1 MIFYCEEWKKPD
13 SNTLLKRVLIG
24 IISTSQKTISYLAK
38 RLNIL
43 RTQSECFFTNLGL
56 QKLNITTLASQ
67 NSTFFKTQ
75 EIEYTMFKKH

>member
-24 IISTSQKTISYLAK
+24 IISTSQKTVSYLAK

-43 RTQSECFFTNLGL
+43 RTLSECFFINLGL